1 MIITKVLPFMKYRK
15 AALALSVALLL
26 LSIVAIAVR
35 GLNFGLDFT
44 GGALIEVRYQQ
55 EANISE
61 IRQILTDADY
71 RDVMVQPFGSVN
83 DVLIRF
89 QADDNPDIAIEVLQ
103 HLRDAGHNPELMRNE
118 FVGPQVGEEL
128 REQGGLG
135 LLTAL
140 LVVMIY
146 IAFRFQ
152 YRFAIGAVAALAHD
166 IIIIVGFFALF
177 QVEFDLTVLA
187 ALLAIIGYSLNDT
200 IVVSDRIREEFTTSR
215 EDDSEKIIDVALS
228 GTLSRTI
235 ITSLTTAMV
244 VVALMIFGG
253 SMIYS
258 FAEALLIGVIVGTY
272 SSLYVVTNVLLLM
285 KLKREDMMPK
295 ELPKEDDFT
304 EELPSWL
311 KD

>member
-15 AALALSVALLL
+15 VAMALSVALLL
-26 LSIVAIAVR
+26 LSVVAIAVR
-35 GLNFGLDFT
+35 GLNLGLDFT
-44 GGALIEVRYQQ
+44 GGALIEVRYEQG
-55 EANISE
+55 ANINE
-61 IRQILTDADY
+61 IRQILNAADY
-71 RDVMVQPFGSVN
+71 RDVMVQPFGSIN

-89 QADDNPDIAIEVLQ
+89 QADENPDIAIDVLQ
-103 HLRDAGHNPELMRNE
+103 HLRDAGHAPELMRNE

-152 YRFAIGAVAALAHD
+152 YRFAIGAVVALAHD
-166 IIIIVGFFALF
+166 LIIIVGFFALF

-200 IVVSDRIREEFTTSR
+200 IVVSDRIREEFMTSR
-215 EDDSEKIIDVALS
+215 EEDSEKIIDVALS
-228 GTLSRTI
+228 ATLSRTI
-235 ITSLTTAMV
+235 ITSLTTALV

-253 SMIYS
+253 EMIYS

-272 SSLYVVTNVLLLM
+272 SSIYVVTNVLMLM
-285 KLKREDMMPK
+285 KLKRDDMLAKPVAT
-295 ELPKEDDFT
+295 EDDFT